1 MMPKAAGTVEAL
13 TFSPRGDVL
22 ATAGGGLV
30 QLWDPV
36 NRRRLGGSFD
46 ARTIE
51 DVDSLTFSA
60 DGGTLYFSAGGDILE
75 IPVGPERVAALV
87 CGRAGR
93 RLTEAE
99 WSRYLGDV
107 AYRETCP

>member
-1 MMPKAAGTVEAL
+1 MQHNSWVTVC
-13 TFSPRGDVL
+13 
-22 ATAGGGLV
+22 
-30 QLWDPV
+30 
-36 NRRRLGGSFD
+36 GSFAVESLSGGDPQLD
-46 ARTIE
+46 ARTIQ
-51 DVDSLTFSA
+51 DVDSLTFGA
-60 DGGTLYFSAGGDILE
+60 DGGALYFSAGGDILE
-75 IPVGPERVAALV
+75 IPVGIERVAALV